1 MYYIVHSSI
10 DENHHARGGK
20 AGDQTGREVCTR
32 SWYSK
37 PWGMVLRCKDAA
49 VAKKARDIAIKLA
62 NSNLVGYDQNER
74 NSLYKQLE
82 RNGWDVDK
90 YIRSG
95 VKTECDCSSFV
106 YACYCCVLAE
116 LRGLANAPTTVTS
129 RSFYTAHG
137 FDVMLSSTY
146 TASASKLREGDL
158 LNKSGSHIV
167 MFAGTNVRVES
178 NASANI
184 SSGNISSGSSR
195 SATLR
200 KGSRGAAVVT
210 LQQNLNTV
218 MKAGLTTDGIFG
230 TNTYK
235 ALKAFQLAHGL
246 VSDGIYGPAS
256 RAKMGEALSN
266 RIPALASASPNLK
279 RGSRGEQV
287 KLLQQDLNYV
297 MSTHLSVDGIFGSNT
312 YETLK
317 SFQSRY
323 GLAVDGIYGSNSRK
337 AMAKA
342 LA

>member
-10 DENHHARGGK
+10 DENRRARGGK

-106 YACYCCVLAE
+106 YACYCCVIAE

-129 RSFYTAHG
+129 RNFYKAHG
-137 FDVMLSSTY
+137 FEVLLSSAY
-146 TASASKLREGDL
+146 TSSASQLLPGDL
-158 LNKSGSHIV
+158 LNKAGSHIV
-167 MFAGTNVRVES
+167 MFAGTNVRVSS

-184 SSGNISSGSSR
+184 SSGAASGST
-195 SATLR
+195 TLR

-210 LQQNLNTV
+210 LQKNLNAV
-218 MKAGLTTDGIFG
+218 MHAGLTADGIFG
-230 TNTYK
+230 INTYN
-235 ALKAFQLAHGL
+235 ALKYFQSRYDLE
-246 VSDGIYGPAS
+246 VDGIYGPAS
-256 RAKMGEALSN
+256 RAKMDEALN
-266 RIPALASASPNLK
+266 KRIPALASASPNLK

-287 KLLQQDLNYV
+287 RLLQQDLNYV
-297 MSTHLSVDGIFGSNT
+297 MSLHLSNDGIFGNNT
-312 YETLK
+312 YEALK

-323 GLAVDGIYGSNSRK
+323 GLSADGIYGNNSK
-337 AMAKA
+337 AMMSKV
-342 LA
+342 LV

>member
-10 DENHHARGGK
+10 DENRHARGGK

-37 PWGMVLRCKDAA
+37 PWGMVLRYRDAA

-106 YACYCCVLAE
+106 YACYCCVIAE
-116 LRGLANAPTTVTS
+116 MRGLSNAPTTVTS
-129 RSFYTAHG
+129 RNFYKSHG
-137 FDVMLSSTY
+137 FEVLLSSEY
-146 TASASKLREGDL
+146 TASASKLLPGDL

-167 MFAGTNVRVES
+167 MFAGTNVRVGS

-184 SSGNISSGSSR
+184 SSCAATSGS
-195 SATLR
+195 TTWR

-210 LQQNLNTV
+210 LQNNLNTV
-218 MKAGLTTDGIFG
+218 MHASLTTDGVFG
-230 TNTYK
+230 LNTYN
-235 ALKAFQLAHGL
+235 ALKYFQSRDGL
-246 VSDGIYGPAS
+246 EADGIYGPAS
-256 RAKMGEALSN
+256 RAKMSEALN
-266 RIPALASASPNLK
+266 KRIPGLASASPNLK
-279 RGSRGEQV
+279 KGSRGEQV
-287 KLLQQDLNYV
+287 RLLQQDLNYV
-297 MSTHLSVDGIFGSNT
+297 MSLHLSTDGVFGNNT
-312 YETLK
+312 YEALK

-323 GLAVDGIYGSNSRK
+323 GLAADGIYGNNSK
-337 AMAKA
+337 AMMSKA
-342 LA
+342 LV

>member
-20 AGDQTGREVCTR
+20 AGDQTSREVCTR

-37 PWGMVLRCKDAA
+37 PWGMVLRYRDAA

-106 YACYCCVLAE
+106 YACYCCVIAE

-129 RSFYTAHG
+129 KNFYKVHG
-137 FDVMLSSTY
+137 FDVMLSSEY
-146 TASASKLREGDL
+146 TTSASRLLPGDL

-167 MFAGTNVRVES
+167 MFAGTNVRVSS
-178 NASANI
+178 NASA
-184 SSGNISSGSSR
+184 SSGST
-195 SATLR
+195 TLR

-210 LQQNLNTV
+210 LQKNLNTV
-218 MKAGLTTDGIFG
+218 MHAGLTADGIFG
-230 TNTYK
+230 INTYE
-235 ALKAFQLAHGL
+235 ALKYFQSRYGL
-246 VSDGIYGPAS
+246 EVDGIYGPAS
-256 RAKMGEALSN
+256 RAKMREALN
-266 RIPALASASPNLK
+266 KRIPELASASQNLK
-279 RGSRGEQV
+279 KGSRGEQV
-287 KLLQQDLNYV
+287 RLLQQDLNYV
-297 MSTHLSVDGIFGSNT
+297 MGTNLSTDGIFGNNT
-312 YETLK
+312 YEALK

-323 GLAVDGIYGSNSRK
+323 GLAADGIYGNNSK
-337 AMAKA
+337 AMMSKA
-342 LA
+342 LV

>member
-37 PWGMVLRCKDAA
+37 PWGMVLRYRDAA

-82 RNGWDVDK
+82 CNGWDVDK

-106 YACYCCVLAE
+106 YACYCCVIAE
-116 LRGLANAPTTVTS
+116 VRGLANAPTTVTS
-129 RSFYTAHG
+129 RNFYKAHG
-137 FDVMLSSTY
+137 FEVLLSSEY
-146 TASASKLREGDL
+146 TTSASRLLPGDL

-167 MFAGTNVRVES
+167 MFAGTNVRVAS

-184 SSGNISSGSSR
+184 SSCEVASVST
-195 SATLR
+195 TLR

-210 LQQNLNTV
+210 LQKNLNSV
-218 MKAGLTTDGIFG
+218 MHAGLTADGIFG
-230 TNTYK
+230 INTYN
-235 ALKAFQLAHGL
+235 ALKYFQSRYGL
-246 VSDGIYGPAS
+246 EADGIYGPAS
-256 RAKMGEALSN
+256 RAKMGEALN
-266 RIPALASASPNLK
+266 KRIPALASASPNLRK
-279 RGSRGEQV
+279 GSRGEQV
-287 KLLQQDLNYV
+287 RLLQQDLNYV
-297 MSTHLSVDGIFGSNT
+297 MSLHLSTDGIFGNNT
-312 YETLK
+312 YEALK

-323 GLAVDGIYGSNSRK
+323 GLAADGIYGNNSK
-337 AMAKA
+337 AMMSKA
-342 LA
+342 LM

>member
-10 DENHHARGGK
+10 DENRRARNGK
-20 AGDQTGREVCTR
+20 AGDQTSREVCTR
-32 SWYSK
+32 PRYSK
-37 PWGMVLRCKDAA
+37 PWGMVLRYRAAA

-106 YACYCCVLAE
+106 YACYCCVIDE

-129 RSFYTAHG
+129 RNFYKAHG
-137 FDVMLSSTY
+137 FEVLLSSEY
-146 TASASKLREGDL
+146 TASASKLIPGDL
-158 LNKSGSHIV
+158 LNKAGSHIV
-167 MFAGTNVRVES
+167 MFAGTNVRVSS

-184 SSGNISSGSSR
+184 SSNASASSGSI
-195 SATLR
+195 TLR

-218 MKAGLTTDGIFG
+218 MKAGLSTDGIFG
-230 TNTYK
+230 LNTYE
-235 ALKAFQLAHGL
+235 ALKYFQSRYGL
-246 VSDGIYGPAS
+246 EDDGIYGPAS
-256 RAKMGEALSN
+256 RAKMAEALN
-266 RIPALASASPNLK
+266 KRIPALASSSPNLK
-279 RGSRGEQV
+279 KGSRGEQV
-287 KLLQQDLNYV
+287 RLLQQDLNYV
-297 MSTHLSVDGIFGSNT
+297 MSLHLSTDGIFGNNT
-312 YETLK
+312 YEALK

-323 GLAVDGIYGSNSRK
+323 GLAADGIYGSNSK
-337 AMAKA
+337 AMMSKA
-342 LA
+342 LV

>member
-10 DENHHARGGK
+10 DENRHARGGK

-106 YACYCCVLAE
+106 YACYCCVIAE
-116 LRGLANAPTTVTS
+116 MRGLANAPTTVTS
-129 RSFYTAHG
+129 RNFYKAHG
-137 FDVMLSSTY
+137 FEVLLSSEY
-146 TASASKLREGDL
+146 TTSASKLLPGDL

-167 MFAGTNVRVES
+167 MFAGTNVRVAS

-184 SSGNISSGSSR
+184 SYGAGASGST
-195 SATLR
+195 TLR

-210 LQQNLNTV
+210 LQKNLNTV
-218 MKAGLTTDGIFG
+218 MHAGLTVDGIFG
-230 TNTYK
+230 INTYE
-235 ALKAFQLAHGL
+235 ALKYFQSRYGLAA
-246 VSDGIYGPAS
+246 DGIYGPAS
-256 RAKMGEALSN
+256 RAKMGEALN
-266 RIPALASASPNLK
+266 KRIPGLASASPNLK

-287 KLLQQDLNYV
+287 RLLQQDLNYV
-297 MSTHLSVDGIFGSNT
+297 MSLHLSTDGIFGNNT
-312 YETLK
+312 YEALK

-323 GLAVDGIYGSNSRK
+323 GLAADGVYGNNSK
-337 AMAKA
+337 AMMSKA
-342 LA
+342 LV